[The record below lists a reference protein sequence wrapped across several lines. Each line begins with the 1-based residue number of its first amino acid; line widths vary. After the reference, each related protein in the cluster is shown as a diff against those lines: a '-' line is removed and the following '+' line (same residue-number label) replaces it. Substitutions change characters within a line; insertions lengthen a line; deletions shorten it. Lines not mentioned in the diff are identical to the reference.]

1 MAAFTVIDHTELGA
15 SAASWSKTSIP
26 SSYDHLLIK
35 ASVRTDVSA
44 YYNQLSMRFNNSS
57 ATDYSR
63 TQLYAETATP
73 ASSRASGET
82 AFTGM
87 YVNGASSLADTF
99 STLTVW
105 IPNYANTAN
114 FKQAFAQTSAENA
127 STTGYTWSLGLIA
140 GLWSSTDNIERIRIT
155 AGTGDWMQYST
166 FTLYGVTGA

>member
-15 SAASWSKTSIP
+15 SASSWSKTSIP

-63 TQLYAETATP
+63 TQLFAETATP

-99 STLTVW
+99 STLIVW

-114 FKQAFAQTSAENA
+114 FKQVLASMGMENNV
-127 STTGYTWSLGLIA
+127 TTNNQWIVTVSA
-140 GLWSSTDNIERIRIT
+140 GLWGATSAIDRVDLLS
-155 AGTGDWMQYST
+155 ATGDDFVQYST
-166 FTLYGVTGA
+166 FTLYGISD